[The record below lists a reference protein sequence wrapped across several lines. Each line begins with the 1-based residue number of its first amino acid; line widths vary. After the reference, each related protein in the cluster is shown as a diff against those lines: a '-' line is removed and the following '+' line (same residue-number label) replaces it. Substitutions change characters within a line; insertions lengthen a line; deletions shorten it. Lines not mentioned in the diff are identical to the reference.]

1 MPIPRPSL
9 GRGIAAVAA
18 LLLASRAA
26 ADLPP
31 LQDTPGRTLVYE
43 DDFLGVSGAPCSVV
57 DSASTL
63 RRVVPL
69 RAAPLR
75 AASHRAPRRIARR
88 AMRLRASYNYRAA
101 CFPPPP
107 PQPPLSAPNPDIFNV
122 ADGYVHTQFD
132 LVCYVASEAFVEN
145 GNLVL
150 RTRALSVECGGR
162 NFSWVSG
169 WVDTN
174 GRLSVRDG
182 KVEVRALLPP
192 PTFRVWPASFLISEK
207 NNRDTGE
214 CWPTTTEIDLYEVAG
229 GFNGQPQFDSG
240 LGLNAMCAS
249 YHWGTECFVDLGATK
264 TGCKTAEELDYAGS
278 FHTYGTEWDE
288 TSIVYSVDDVV
299 FYKQDRENFP
309 GIIIP
314 VPDPMVLIM
323 QTALAWWILPQDIS
337 APPQFPL
344 GQDFTHH
351 FIDWIR
357 VWKRSE

>member
-1 MPIPRPSL
+1 MPASACIHRRGPSAL
-9 GRGIAAVAA
+9 AAAVGAA
-18 LLLASRAA
+18 LLLLSGLASRAA

-43 DDFLGVSGAPCSVV
+43 DDFLGVSGAPRSVV
-57 DSASTL
+57 KTPHHL
-63 RRVVPL
+63 C
-69 RAAPLR
+69 
-75 AASHRAPRRIARR
+75 AASHRASRRCAPRRIERRAAARR
-88 AMRLRASYNYRAA
+88 AAARRAA
-101 CFPPPP
+101 ARLLQLSRCLLPPPP
-107 PQPPLSAPNPDIFNV
+107 PVLLQPPLSAPNPDIFNV

-132 LVCYVASEAFVEN
+132 LVCYEASEAFVEN

-207 NNRDTGE
+207 NNRDTGQ

-240 LGLNAMCAS
+240 LGLNQVSAA
-249 YHWGTECFVDLGATK
+249 GERGARSRC
-264 TGCKTAEELDYAGS
+264 GVRGA
-278 FHTYGTEWDE
+278 
-288 TSIVYSVDDVV
+288 
-299 FYKQDRENFP
+299 
-309 GIIIP
+309 
-314 VPDPMVLIM
+314 
-323 QTALAWWILPQDIS
+323 
-337 APPQFPL
+337 
-344 GQDFTHH
+344 
-351 FIDWIR
+351 R
-357 VWKRSE
+357 VCERA